1 MAKTLIKKKYIFL
14 GDCDSINI
22 EIICKSYPLLKNKI
36 KYIIIGNLEDLQKY
50 LKKIKIN
57 IKIKEIIDPYDFNKV
72 DVNYLNIYNVNNI
85 SIEKYKNLLNQIK
98 IANMISNKTS
108 LDLITMP
115 IDKSLFKKKI
125 KFIGM
130 TEYLAEI
137 NKQKT
142 IMLLYGDNFSVVPL
156 TTHINLKN
164 VHFYITIKKLKFTLS
179 FLLKLIKEK
188 KYGLKFNLI
197 KFLCYNPHCGENK
210 TIGNEDEI
218 IKRSLSLFRNIKGP
232 FSADSSFSKL
242 KKNTLFISTYH
253 DQVLIPFKALNAKM
267 INITLGL
274 NYRRLSPAHG
284 TAKDIKFKNKA
295 NINSYIECMKI

>member
-22 EIICKSYPLLKNKI
+22 EIICKSYPILKNKI
-36 KYIIIGNLEDLQKY
+36 KYIIIGNIEDLQKY
-50 LKKIKIN
+50 LKKIKTN

-72 DVNYLNIYNVNNI
+72 DANYLNIYNVNNI
-85 SIEKYKNLLNQIK
+85 SIEKFKNLLNQIK
-98 IANMISNKTS
+98 IANIISNKTG

-115 IDKSLFKKKI
+115 IDKSIFKKKI

-197 KFLCYNPHCGENK
+197 QFLCYNPHCGENK

-218 IKRSLSLFRNIKGP
+218 IKRSLSLFRDIKGP

>member
-36 KYIIIGNLEDLQKY
+36 KYIIIGNIEDLQKY
-50 LKKIKIN
+50 LKKIKTN
-57 IKIKEIIDPYDFNKV
+57 IKIKEIIDPYDFNRV

-85 SIEKYKNLLNQIK
+85 SIEKFKNLLNQIK

-218 IKRSLSLFRNIKGP
+218 IKRSLSLYRNIKGP

>member
-36 KYIIIGNLEDLQKY
+36 KYIIIGNIDDFQKY
-50 LKKIKIN
+50 LKKIKTN
-57 IKIKEIIDPYDFNKV
+57 IKLKEIINPYDFHET
-72 DVNYLNIYNVNNI
+72 DVNYLNIYNVNNV
-85 SIEKYKNLLNQIK
+85 SSEKFKNLLNQIK
-98 IANMISNKTS
+98 IANIISNKTG

-115 IDKSLFKKKI
+115 IDKSIFKKKI

-179 FLLKLIKEK
+179 LLLKLIKEK

-218 IKRSLSLFRNIKGP
+218 IKRSLCLFKNISGP
-232 FSADSSFSKL
+232 FSADSSFSNL

-253 DQVLIPFKALNAKM
+253 DQVLIPFKALNTKM

-274 NYRRLSPAHG
+274 KYRRLSPAHG

>member
-1 MAKTLIKKKYIFL
+1 MVKTLIKKKYIFL

-85 SIEKYKNLLNQIK
+85 SIEKFKNLLNQIK
-98 IANMISNKTS
+98 IANIISNKTG

-274 NYRRLSPAHG
+274 KYRRLSPAHG

>member
-22 EIICKSYPLLKNKI
+22 EIICKSYPILKNKI

-85 SIEKYKNLLNQIK
+85 SIEKFKNLLNQIK
-98 IANMISNKTS
+98 IANIISNKTG

-218 IKRSLSLFRNIKGP
+218 IKRSLSLFKNIKGP

-253 DQVLIPFKALNAKM
+253 DQVLIPFKALNTKM

>member
-22 EIICKSYPLLKNKI
+22 EIICRSNNLLKNKI
-36 KYIIIGNLEDLQKY
+36 KYILIGNIDDLQKY
-50 LKKIKIN
+50 LKKIKSN
-57 IKIKEIIDPYDFNKV
+57 LKLKEIIDPYDFKEV
-72 DVNYLNIYNVNNI
+72 DKNFLNIYNVNDV
-85 SIEKYKNLLNQIK
+85 SSEKFKNLLNQIK
-98 IANMISNKTS
+98 IANFICNKTG

-137 NKQKT
+137 NKRKT
-142 IMLLYGDNFSVVPL
+142 IMLLYGNNFSVIPL
-156 TTHINLKN
+156 TTHINLKE
-164 VHFYITIKKLKFTLS
+164 VHFYIKSKKLKFNLS
-179 FLLKLIKEK
+179 FLLKSIKEK
-188 KYGLKFNLI
+188 KYRLKFNLI

-218 IKRSLSLFRNIKGP
+218 IKRTLSSFKNISGP
-232 FSADSSFSKL
+232 FSADSSFSKF

-253 DQVLIPFKALNAKM
+253 DQVLIPFKALNKKM
-267 INITLGL
+267 VNITLGL
-274 NYRRLSPAHG
+274 KYRRLSPAHG

-295 NINSYIECMKI
+295 NTNSYIECMKI

>member
-1 MAKTLIKKKYIFL
+1 MVKTLIKKKYIFL

-85 SIEKYKNLLNQIK
+85 SIEKFKNLLNQIK
-98 IANMISNKTS
+98 IANIISNKTG

-218 IKRSLSLFRNIKGP
+218 IKRSLSLYRNIKGP

>member
-36 KYIIIGNLEDLQKY
+36 KYIIIGNIEDLQKY
-50 LKKIKIN
+50 LKKIKTN

-85 SIEKYKNLLNQIK
+85 SIEKFKNLLNQIK
-98 IANMISNKTS
+98 IANIISNKTG

-164 VHFYITIKKLKFTLS
+164 VHFYITIKKLKFTIS

-218 IKRSLSLFRNIKGP
+218 IKKSLSLFRNIKGP

>member
-22 EIICKSYPLLKNKI
+22 EIIYKSYPLLKNKI
-36 KYIIIGNLEDLQKY
+36 KYIIIGNIKDLQKY
-50 LKKIKIN
+50 LKKIKAN
-57 IKIKEIIDPYDFNKV
+57 IKIKEIIDPYNFHEIDINQ
-72 DVNYLNIYNVNNI
+72 LNIYNVNNV
-85 SIEKYKNLLNQIK
+85 SSEKFKNLINQIK
-98 IANMISNKTS
+98 IANIISNKTG

-125 KFIGM
+125 KFTGM

-142 IMLLYGDNFSVVPL
+142 IMLLYGDNFSVIPL

-164 VHFYITIKKLKFTLS
+164 VHLDIRIKKLKFILS

-188 KYGLKFNLI
+188 KYGFNFNLI

-218 IKRSLSLFRNIKGP
+218 IRRSLSLFKNISGP
-232 FSADSSFSKL
+232 FSADSSFSDL

-253 DQVLIPFKALNAKM
+253 DQVLIPFKALNSKM

-274 NYRRLSPAHG
+274 KYRRLSPAHG

-295 NINSYIECMKI
+295 NTNSYIECMKI

>member
-85 SIEKYKNLLNQIK
+85 SIEKFKNLLNQIK
-98 IANMISNKTS
+98 IANIISNKTG

-267 INITLGL
+267 VNITLGL

>member
-1 MAKTLIKKKYIFL
+1 
-14 GDCDSINI
+14 
-22 EIICKSYPLLKNKI
+22 
-36 KYIIIGNLEDLQKY
+36 
-50 LKKIKIN
+50 
-57 IKIKEIIDPYDFNKV
+57 
-72 DVNYLNIYNVNNI
+72 
-85 SIEKYKNLLNQIK
+85 
-98 IANMISNKTS
+98 MISNKTS

>member
-22 EIICKSYPLLKNKI
+22 EIICKSYPILKNKI
-36 KYIIIGNLEDLQKY
+36 KYIIIGNIEDLQKY
-50 LKKIKIN
+50 LKKIKTN

-85 SIEKYKNLLNQIK
+85 SIEKFKNLLNQIK
-98 IANMISNKTS
+98 IANIISNKTG

>member
-1 MAKTLIKKKYIFL
+1 MVKTLIKKKYIFL

-22 EIICKSYPLLKNKI
+22 EIISKSYPLLKKKI
-36 KYIIIGNLEDLQKY
+36 KYIIIGNIEDFKKY
-50 LKKIKIN
+50 LKKIKTN
-57 IKIKEIIDPYDFNKV
+57 TKLKEIIDPYDFHEV
-72 DVNYLNIYNVNNI
+72 DVNYLNIYNVNNV
-85 SIEKYKNLLNQIK
+85 SYEKYKNLLNQIK
-98 IANMISNKTS
+98 IANIISNKTG
-108 LDLITMP
+108 LDLVTMP

-125 KFIGM
+125 KFTGM
-130 TEYLAEI
+130 TEYLAKI

-142 IMLLYGDNFSVVPL
+142 IMLLYGDNFSVIPL
-156 TTHINLKN
+156 TTHINPKN
-164 VHFYITIKKLKFTLS
+164 VHFHIRIKKLKFILS

-188 KYGLKFNLI
+188 KYGLNFTLI
-197 KFLCYNPHCGENK
+197 KFLCYNPHCSENK

-218 IKRSLSLFRNIKGP
+218 IKRSLSLFKNITGP
-232 FSADSSFSKL
+232 FSADSSFSNL

-253 DQVLIPFKALNAKM
+253 DQVLIPFKALNTKM

-274 NYRRLSPAHG
+274 KYRRLSPAHG

>member
-36 KYIIIGNLEDLQKY
+36 KYIIIGNIEDLQKY
-50 LKKIKIN
+50 LKKIKTN

-72 DVNYLNIYNVNNI
+72 DANYLNIYNVNNI

-98 IANMISNKTS
+98 IANIISNKTG

>member
-1 MAKTLIKKKYIFL
+1 MVKTLIKKKYIFL

-85 SIEKYKNLLNQIK
+85 SIEKFKNLLNQIK
-98 IANMISNKTS
+98 IANIISNKTG

>member
-1 MAKTLIKKKYIFL
+1 MAKKLIKKKYIFL

-22 EIICKSYPLLKNKI
+22 EIIFKSYPLLKNKI
-36 KYIIIGNLEDLQKY
+36 KYIIIGNIKDIQKY
-50 LKKIKIN
+50 LEKIKTN
-57 IKIKEIIDPYDFNKV
+57 IELKEIINPYDFDEA
-72 DVNYLNIYNVNNI
+72 DVNYMNIYNVNNV
-85 SIEKYKNLLNQIK
+85 SSEKFKNLLNQIK
-98 IANMISNKTS
+98 IANIISNKTG

-142 IMLLYGDNFSVVPL
+142 IMLLYGNNFSVIPL

-164 VHFYITIKKLKFTLS
+164 VHFYIRIKKLKFILS

-218 IKRSLSLFRNIKGP
+218 IKRSLSLFKNITGP
-232 FSADSSFSKL
+232 FSADSSFSNL

-253 DQVLIPFKALNAKM
+253 DQVLIPFKALNTKM

-274 NYRRLSPAHG
+274 KYRRLSPAHG

>member
-36 KYIIIGNLEDLQKY
+36 KYIIIGNIEDLQKY
-50 LKKIKIN
+50 LKKIKTN

-72 DVNYLNIYNVNNI
+72 DVNFLNIYNVNNI
-85 SIEKYKNLLNQIK
+85 SIEKFKNLLNQIK
-98 IANMISNKTS
+98 IANIISNKTG

>member
-36 KYIIIGNLEDLQKY
+36 KYIIIGNIEDLQKY
-50 LKKIKIN
+50 LKKIKTN

-85 SIEKYKNLLNQIK
+85 SIEKFKNLLNQIK
-98 IANMISNKTS
+98 IANIISNKTG

-142 IMLLYGDNFSVVPL
+142 IMLLYGDKFSVVPL

-164 VHFYITIKKLKFTLS
+164 VHFYITIKNLKFTLS

>member
-1 MAKTLIKKKYIFL
+1 MEKTLIKKKYIFL

-50 LKKIKIN
+50 LKKIKTN

-72 DVNYLNIYNVNNI
+72 DANYLNIYNVNNI
-85 SIEKYKNLLNQIK
+85 SIEKFKNLLNQIK
-98 IANMISNKTS
+98 IANIISNKTG

-232 FSADSSFSKL
+232 FSADSSFSKI

>member
-36 KYIIIGNLEDLQKY
+36 KYMIIGNIEDLQKY
-50 LKKIKIN
+50 LKKIKTN

-85 SIEKYKNLLNQIK
+85 SIEKFKNLLNQIK
-98 IANMISNKTS
+98 IANIISNKTG

-179 FLLKLIKEK
+179 FLLKLNKEK

-210 TIGNEDEI
+210 TVGNEDEI
-218 IKRSLSLFRNIKGP
+218 IKRSLSLFRKIKGL

>member
-36 KYIIIGNLEDLQKY
+36 KYIIIGNIEDIQEY

-57 IKIKEIIDPYDFNKV
+57 IKLKEIIDPYDFHEV
-72 DVNYLNIYNVNNI
+72 DINYLNIYNVNNI
-85 SIEKYKNLLNQIK
+85 SSEKFKNLLNQIK
-98 IANMISNKTS
+98 ISNIISNKS
-108 LDLITMP
+108 GLDLITMP

-142 IMLLYGDNFSVVPL
+142 IMLLYGDNFSVIPL

-164 VHFYITIKKLKFTLS
+164 VHFHIRVKKLKFILS
-179 FLLKLIKEK
+179 FLLELIKEK
-188 KYGLKFNLI
+188 RYGLKFNLI

-218 IKRSLSLFRNIKGP
+218 IKRSLSFFKNISGP
-232 FSADSSFSKL
+232 FSADSSFSNL

-274 NYRRLSPAHG
+274 KYRRLSPAHG

-295 NINSYIECMKI
+295 DINSFIECMKI

>member
-85 SIEKYKNLLNQIK
+85 SIEKFKNLLNQIK
-98 IANMISNKTS
+98 IANIISNKTG

>member
-22 EIICKSYPLLKNKI
+22 EIICKSYPILKNKI
-36 KYIIIGNLEDLQKY
+36 KYIIIGNIEDLQKY
-50 LKKIKIN
+50 LKKIKTN

-85 SIEKYKNLLNQIK
+85 SIEKFKNLLNQIK
-98 IANMISNKTS
+98 IANIISNKTG

-218 IKRSLSLFRNIKGP
+218 IKRSLSLYRNIKGP

-253 DQVLIPFKALNAKM
+253 DQVLIPFKALNTKM

-274 NYRRLSPAHG
+274 KYRRLSPAHG

>member
-36 KYIIIGNLEDLQKY
+36 KYIIIGNIEDLQKY
-50 LKKIKIN
+50 LKKIKTN

-85 SIEKYKNLLNQIK
+85 SIEKFKNLLNQIK
-98 IANMISNKTS
+98 IANIISNKTG

>member
-1 MAKTLIKKKYIFL
+1 MAKKLIKKKYIFL

-22 EIICKSYPLLKNKI
+22 EIIFKSYSLLKNKI
-36 KYIIIGNLEDLQKY
+36 KYIIIGNIKDIQKY
-50 LKKIKIN
+50 LEKIKTN
-57 IKIKEIIDPYDFNKV
+57 IELKEIINPYDFDEA
-72 DVNYLNIYNVNNI
+72 DVNYMNIYNVNNV
-85 SIEKYKNLLNQIK
+85 SIEKFKNLLNQIK
-98 IANMISNKTS
+98 IANIISNKTG

-142 IMLLYGDNFSVVPL
+142 IMLLYGDNFSVIPL
-156 TTHINLKN
+156 TTHINPKN
-164 VHFYITIKKLKFTLS
+164 VHFYIRIKKLKFILS

-218 IKRSLSLFRNIKGP
+218 IKRSLSLFKNITGP
-232 FSADSSFSKL
+232 FSADSSFSNL

-253 DQVLIPFKALNAKM
+253 DQVLIPFKALNTKM

-274 NYRRLSPAHG
+274 KYRRLSPAHG

>member
-36 KYIIIGNLEDLQKY
+36 KYIIIGNIEDLQKY

-72 DVNYLNIYNVNNI
+72 DANYLNIYNVNNI
-85 SIEKYKNLLNQIK
+85 SIEKFKNLLNQIK
-98 IANMISNKTS
+98 IANIISNKTG

>member
-85 SIEKYKNLLNQIK
+85 SIEKFKNLLNQIK

-210 TIGNEDEI
+210 TVGNEDEI

>member
-22 EIICKSYPLLKNKI
+22 EIILKSYPLLKNKI
-36 KYIIIGNLEDLQKY
+36 KYIIIGNINDFQKY
-50 LKKIKIN
+50 LKKIKAN
-57 IKIKEIIDPYDFNKV
+57 IKLKEIIDPYDFHEA
-72 DVNYLNIYNVNNI
+72 DVNYLNIFNVNNV
-85 SIEKYKNLLNQIK
+85 SNEKFKNLLNQIK
-98 IANMISNKTS
+98 IANVISNKTG

-218 IKRSLSLFRNIKGP
+218 IMQSLRLFENISGP
-232 FSADSSFSKL
+232 FSADSSFSNL

-253 DQVLIPFKALNAKM
+253 DQVLIPFKALNTKM

-274 NYRRLSPAHG
+274 KYRRLSPAHG